1 MSKNQSLRNPLI
13 LWSLATLFFA
23 FQFILRL
30 STGILRE
37 EIIQKFSIDTIAFG
51 TLAGY
56 YYLGYAGMQIPIGIM
71 LDKFN
76 FRIIIFISILVTSL
90 GTLTFVASA
99 NFYYLLIGRFMI
111 GAGSAVGFLSVAKIT
126 KTFFPDKYH
135 SLLLGF
141 SFTFGLIG
149 AVFGVTPMK
158 LLFNHFGY
166 YYSFNC
172 LAAVGFI
179 IGLII
184 LSVKINLNNEIGDF
198 DKNPSST
205 IFKLLV
211 NPTILLIGISGG
223 LMVGAL
229 EGFADIW
236 AIPFFKQIYH
246 MDDMESNMATSFIYI
261 GMCFGGPILAIIA
274 DWLKSS
280 NLTIIITGLV
290 TIGIFAILLYFQTL
304 NFFISSSL
312 MFLLGIVCCYQVL
325 IFTIV
330 SNLVD
335 IKSAGLAIAIANC
348 INMSFGHFFHKLIST
363 LITSNWDGL
372 SNEFGVAIYSR
383 YDFIIAISAIPI
395 CCLVGIGGFC
405 YLSQK
410 SKMSIKYKELAA

>member
-1 MSKNQSLRNPLI
+1 MKKNQSLRKPII
-13 LWSLATLFFA
+13 LWLLATLFFA

-37 EIIQKFSIDTIAFG
+37 EIIQKFAIDTIAFG

-76 FRIIIFISILVTSL
+76 FRIVIVTSILVTSL
-90 GTLTFVASA
+90 GTLAFVASS
-99 NFYYLLIGRFMI
+99 NFHYLLIGRFMI
-111 GAGSAVGFLSVAKIT
+111 GAGSAIGFLSVAKIT
-126 KTFFPDKYH
+126 KTFFPVKYH
-135 SLLLGF
+135 SLLLGL

-166 YYSFNC
+166 YYTFNG
-172 LAAVGFI
+172 LAVVGFI

-184 LSVKINLNNEIGDF
+184 LSVKIDLDNKTDSSEKDSG
-198 DKNPSST
+198 ST

-236 AIPFFKQIYH
+236 AMPFFKQIYQ
-246 MDDMESNMATSFIYI
+246 MNDMESNTITSFVYI
-261 GMCFGGPILAIIA
+261 GMCFGGPILAVIA
-274 DWLKSS
+274 DLSKSA
-280 NLTIIITGLV
+280 NLIIIMTGLFM
-290 TIGIFAILLYFQTL
+290 IGIFAILLYFPAL

-325 IFTIV
+325 IFTVV
-330 SNLVD
+330 SDLVD
-335 IKSAGLAIAIANC
+335 IKSAGLAIAIVNC
-348 INMSFGHFFHKLIST
+348 INMSFGHFFHKLISN
-363 LITSNWDGL
+363 LISYNWDGL
-372 SNEFGVAIYSR
+372 TNELGVAIYSR
-383 YDFIIAISAIPI
+383 YDFNIAISVIPI
-395 CCLVGIGGFC
+395 CCLIGIGGFC
-405 YLSQK
+405 YLSQR
-410 SKMSIKYKELAA
+410 SKINIRLPA